1 MAFTRR
7 KFLQTGAVV
16 TLGAGLPMKALADT
30 LSPSISHSNTSRANA
45 LLAGAGSHFDMQTFS
60 NQLNTYFRF
69 SHATVKNATLKLVEI
84 TDWLTKPT
92 EKTGRECFSL
102 IFSGAESSS
111 LAQNTYT
118 VQHSSLGTFSMLL
131 VPKGTAN
138 GIGYYE
144 AVFNRFI

>member
-16 TLGAGLPMKALADT
+16 TIGAGLPMKALADT
-30 LSPSISHSNTSRANA
+30 LSPSISNSNTAKANS

-60 NQLNTYFRF
+60 RQLNTHFRF
-69 SHATVKNATLKLVEI
+69 SDATVKNATLKLVEI
-84 TDWLTKPT
+84 TDWRTKPLK
-92 EKTGRECFSL
+92 KTGRECFSL
-102 IFSGAESSS
+102 IFSDSESSS
-111 LAQNTYT
+111 LSQNTYT

-138 GIGYYE
+138 GISYYE
-144 AVFNRFI
+144 AVFNRFN

>member
-30 LSPSISHSNTSRANA
+30 LSPSISHSNTSRSNA

-60 NQLNTYFRF
+60 RQLNTYFRF
-69 SHATVKNATLKLVEI
+69 SHATVRNERLKLVEI
-84 TDWLTKPT
+84 TDWRTEPI

-131 VPKGTAN
+131 VPKGTAD
-138 GIGYYE
+138 GTGYYE
-144 AVFNRFI
+144 AVFNRFV

>member
-30 LSPSISHSNTSRANA
+30 LSPSMSQSNTSRAHA
-45 LLAGAGSHFDMQTFS
+45 LLAGAGSYFDMETFS
-60 NQLNTYFRF
+60 GQLNTYFRF
-69 SHATVKNATLKLVEI
+69 SDATVKNATLKLVEI
-84 TDWLTKPT
+84 TDWRTKPIK
-92 EKTGRECFSL
+92 KTGRECFSL
-102 IFSGAESSS
+102 IFSGDESSS